1 MPTKNLK
8 PTRLQAIEWIDRQ
21 LLEPTERFI
30 LSRGHY
36 INDLNECLRT
46 QKMRI
51 LFSCELEAGLA
62 YLRVKKIKDYLN
74 QKKK

>member
-21 LLEPTERFI
+21 LLEPTKQFL
-30 LSRGHY
+30 LSPGIH
-36 INDLNECLRT
+36 IDDLNECLKT

-51 LFSCELEAGLA
+51 LFGGDLESGVA
-62 YLRVKKIKDYLN
+62 YIRVKKIKDYLN
-74 QKKK
+74 NRK